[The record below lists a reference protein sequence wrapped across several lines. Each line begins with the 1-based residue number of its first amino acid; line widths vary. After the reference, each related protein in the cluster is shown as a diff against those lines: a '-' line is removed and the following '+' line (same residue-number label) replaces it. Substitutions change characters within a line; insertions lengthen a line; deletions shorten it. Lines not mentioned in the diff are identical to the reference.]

1 MLEKNA
7 VVHVTKMARML
18 AATFL
23 LVSPTVA
30 QTSITSTPGNPD
42 PTPIIESV
50 KIGTQVWMREN
61 YAGTRFRNG
70 DPIALLT
77 DDSTW
82 AEAGRNGVPAY
93 TTYSNQM
100 PPPAKWGLLYNF
112 AAVTDERGICPEGW
126 RVPDNRDWLVLEDF
140 LGGGAQA
147 AKALKATEG
156 WPGRYAGSDSTGF
169 GALPAGWRTQ
179 EGIFYLAGRIGYFWT
194 SERSPDGTVMSH
206 MVFDVERPIFRIGY
220 DPGMGQSLRCI
231 AE

>member
-1 MLEKNA
+1 ME
-7 VVHVTKMARML
+7 HVTRIARML
-18 AATFL
+18 AATIL
-23 LVSPTVA
+23 LASPAAA
-30 QTSITSTPGNPD
+30 QTPMTNPSGSAD

-70 DPIALLT
+70 DPIALVT
-77 DDSTW
+77 DDAAW
-82 AEAGRNGVPAY
+82 AEAGRSGVAAY

-126 RVPDNRDWLVLEDF
+126 RVPGNRDWRTLEDF

-147 AKALKATEG
+147 AKALKAAEG
-156 WPGRYAGSDSTGF
+156 WPGKYAGSDSTGF
-169 GALPAGWRTQ
+169 AALPAGWRTQ

-194 SERSPDGTVMSH
+194 SDRSPDGTVMSH
-206 MVFDVERPIFRIGY
+206 MVFDVERPMFRIGY

>member
-1 MLEKNA
+1 MD
-7 VVHVTKMARML
+7 HVIRMARML
-18 AATFL
+18 AAAFL
-23 LVSPTVA
+23 LAPAAAA
-30 QTSITSTPGNPD
+30 QTPITNTLDSPD
-42 PTPIIESV
+42 PAPVVESV
-50 KIGTQVWMREN
+50 KIGAQVWMREN

-70 DPIALLT
+70 DPIALVT
-77 DDSTW
+77 DDSAW
-82 AEAGRNGVPAY
+82 AEAGRSGVAAY

-126 RVPDNRDWLVLEDF
+126 RVPDNRDWRRLEDF

-147 AKALKATEG
+147 TKALKAADG
-156 WPGRYAGSDSTGF
+156 WPGEYAGSDSTGF
-169 GALPAGWRTQ
+169 AALPAGWRTQ

-206 MVFDVERPIFRIGY
+206 MVFDVERPMFRIGY